1 EQLWR
6 QAVGAGAV
14 LLYSA
19 IGTAIVAVIVKY
31 TIGLRIS
38 DEGEAAGADESQHAE
53 GAYDFVALG
62 SGSVIGRH
70 SSGREE

>member
-1 EQLWR
+1 
-6 QAVGAGAV
+6 
-14 LLYSA
+14 
-19 IGTAIVAVIVKY
+19 GTAIVALIVKY

-62 SGSVIGRH
+62 VGSVITRSETTKTEGH
-70 SSGREE
+70 PLTSDREA

>member
-1 EQLWR
+1 M
-6 QAVGAGAV
+6 
-14 LLYSA
+14 
-19 IGTAIVAVIVKY
+19 KY

-62 SGSVIGRH
+62 IGSVIGNFGV
-70 SSGREE
+70 SQTEGRPLISNREA